1 MYCWRTCLF
10 LALFSASSMLA
21 FADDTHHHLMPGD
34 TVGNVSFPTS
44 CAPEVQKP
52 FEHAVALLHSFE
64 YEMADN
70 QFKEVAEHDPH
81 CAMAYWGQAMT
92 FYHQLWNRPS
102 KDDLMRGAELLK
114 TAIDLHPKS
123 ARERG
128 YIDALSV
135 FYRDS
140 EKLDHRHR
148 SDSYSKAMEG
158 VYQHNPNDHEAAVFY
173 ALSLLSSGPNGDASH
188 ANERKAVAILNKL
201 FAEEPD
207 HPGIAHYIIH
217 SCDNPQM
224 ASLGLAAAR
233 KYASIA
239 PSSAHA
245 VHMPSHI
252 FARLG
257 LWKEDIA
264 SNEAALRAADKME
277 AMHLHAMHHRMH
289 SMDFLQ
295 YAYLQIGD
303 DANAQR
309 QYTDL
314 LKYKRPDIEKDYQDT
329 YDDMLSSFPAMYAV
343 ERKQWKEA
351 IALQPVA
358 GAKPNIQLSTYWA
371 HALAAGHLHDSTAA
385 REALKTYNSLLDEVK
400 KGPQAWIAN
409 NLKNEHEEVQ
419 AWGNYAEGKSDEA
432 LRILRGVA
440 DRQDRVGK
448 FEVEIPAREMLAD
461 MLLDLKRP
469 KEALTEYEVSLKTDP
484 NRFNGLYGA
493 AQAAE
498 QSQQKEKAASYYAQ
512 LLKNCQGVNSD
523 RAELLKARTLVAQK

>member
-1 MYCWRTCLF
+1 MNTRLACFC
-10 LALFSASSMLA
+10 LALVLIAIPALA
-21 FADDTHHHLMPGD
+21 DAGHHQAMPGD
-34 TVGNVSFPTS
+34 NVGSVSFPTS
-44 CAPEVQKP
+44 CAPAVQKD
-52 FEHAVALLHSFE
+52 FEHGVALLHSFE

-70 QFKEVAEHDPH
+70 EFKKVAQHDPR

-92 FYHQLWNRPS
+92 LYHQLWNRPS
-102 KDDLMRGAELLK
+102 EDDLKQGTELLK
-114 TAIDLHPKS
+114 KAADLKPKT
-123 ARERG
+123 ARERE
-128 YIDALSV
+128 YIEALTV

-140 EKLDHRHR
+140 DKLSHSQRADA
-148 SDSYSKAMEG
+148 YSKAMES
-158 VYQHNPNDHEAAVFY
+158 VYQHNAQDHEAAAFY
-173 ALSLLSSGPNGDASH
+173 ALSLLASGGADAKH

-201 FAEEPD
+201 FAEQPD

-224 ASLGLAAAR
+224 ASLGLVAAR

-239 PSSAHA
+239 QSSPHA

-264 SNEAALRAADKME
+264 SNEAAIRIADKME

-303 DANAQR
+303 DANARR

-314 LKYKRPDIEKDYQDT
+314 LKYKRSDVEKDYQDY
-329 YDDMLSSFPAMYAV
+329 YDDMISSFPAMYAV

-351 IALQPVA
+351 LSLQPVV
-358 GAKPNIQLSTYWA
+358 GAKPNIRLSTYWA
-371 HALAAGHLHDSTAA
+371 RALAAGHLHDPAA
-385 REALKTYNSLLDEVK
+385 AQATLKTYEALLDQVK
-400 KGPQAWIAN
+400 KGPQPWIAG
-409 NLKNEHEEVQ
+409 NLTGEHQEVQ
-419 AWGNYAEGKSDEA
+419 AWAAYAQGKTDDG
-432 LRILRGVA
+432 LRLLRAVA
-440 DRQDRVGK
+440 DRQDKVGK
-448 FEVEIPAREMLAD
+448 NEVEIPAREMLAD
-461 MLLDLKRP
+461 MLLDMNRP
-469 KEALTEYEVSLKTDP
+469 KEALAEYEVSLKTDP

-498 QSQQKEKAASYYAQ
+498 MIHQKDKAQAFYAQ
-512 LLKNCQGVNSD
+512 LLKNCDGVDSD
-523 RAELLKARTLVAQK
+523 RAELVKARTLLAQK

>member
-1 MYCWRTCLF
+1 MNLRRTCLL
-10 LALFSASSMLA
+10 LALLFVSSSLA
-21 FADDTHHHLMPGD
+21 LADDAHHHLMPGD
-34 TVGNVSFPTS
+34 TVGSISFPIS
-44 CAPEVQKP
+44 CAPQVQKP

-70 QFKEVAEHDPH
+70 QFKEIAEHDPQ

-102 KDDLMRGAELLK
+102 KDDLRQGADLLKKAAELKPK
-114 TAIDLHPKS
+114 TAPE
-123 ARERG
+123 RE
-128 YIDALSV
+128 YINALTI

-140 EKLDHRHR
+140 DKLDHKKRA
-148 SDSYSKAMEG
+148 DAYSNAMEG
-158 VYQHNPNDHEAAVFY
+158 VYQHNPQDHEAAAFY
-173 ALSLLSSGPNGDASH
+173 ALSLLASGGADATH
-188 ANERKAVAILNKL
+188 ANERKAVTILNKL
-201 FAEEPD
+201 FAEDPD

-217 SCDNPQM
+217 SCDSPQM

-264 SNEAALRAADKME
+264 SNEAAIRAADKME
-277 AMHLHAMHHRMH
+277 TMHLHAMHHRMH

-303 DANAQR
+303 DANALR

-314 LKYKRPDIEKDYQDT
+314 LKYKRSDIEKDYQDT

-351 IALQPVA
+351 LDLPPVA
-358 GAKPNIQLSTYWA
+358 DAKPNIQLSTYWA
-371 HALAAGHLHDSTAA
+371 RAVAAGHLHDPAA
-385 REALKTYNSLLDEVK
+385 AQDALKTYEALLDEVK
-400 KGPQAWIAN
+400 KGPQAWIAG
-409 NLKNEHEEVQ
+409 NLTNEHQEVQ
-419 AWGNYAEGKSDEA
+419 AWAAYAQGKSADA
-432 LRILRGVA
+432 LRILRAVA
-440 DRQDRVGK
+440 DRQDKVGK

-461 MLLDLKRP
+461 MLLDMNRA
-469 KEALTEYEVSLKTDP
+469 KEALAEYQVSLKTDP

-493 AQAAE
+493 AQAAGM
-498 QSQQKEKAASYYAQ
+498 SNQKEKAADYYAQ

-523 RAELLKARTLVAQK
+523 RAELVKARTLLAQK